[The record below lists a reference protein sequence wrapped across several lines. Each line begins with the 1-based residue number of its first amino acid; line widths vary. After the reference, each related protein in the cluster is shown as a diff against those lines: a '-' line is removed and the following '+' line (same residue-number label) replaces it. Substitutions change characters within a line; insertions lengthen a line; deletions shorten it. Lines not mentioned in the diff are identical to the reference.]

1 MQMNGCATEAA
12 GRLPG
17 EIGANR
23 SDLSLQGIH
32 DVALR
37 IELQGRIELHVQHF
51 ESWHLHFHGAVGAD
65 LGRMLQ
71 LLGPH
76 SNLAGDRGGAV
87 PPLRQFGGLCLQGVI
102 DGGERSLHRTCWRWV
117 AVGPDVHT
125 SSWSCVCLGIRW
137 VLHCGIEGKM
147 QRRKNGK
154 KEEINDRLNQI
165 LQVIQAGADT
175 V

>member
-23 SDLSLQGIH
+23 SDLPLQGIH

-65 LGRMLQ
+65 LGHVLQ

-76 SNLAGDRGGAV
+76 SNGAGDRGGAV
-87 PPLRQFGGLCLQGVI
+87 PPPRQFGGLCLQRVI
-102 DGGERSLHRTCWRWV
+102 DGGERSLHRTCWRWA

-125 SSWSCVCLGIRW
+125 GSWSCVCLGVCW
-137 VLHCGIEGKM
+137 VLHLELRQKCRGGRKE
-147 QRRKNGK
+147 RRKK
-154 KEEINDRLNQI
+154 LMTD
-165 LQVIQAGADT
+165 
-175 V
+175 